1 MGPSIKKK
9 SKNYKS
15 KHDLNWTFLHFR
27 ENTIFPCKCD
37 RGSDIGL
44 YIKCEG
50 GNLAGLSIAFQ
61 NLANLNGSKIEEII
75 LSDSHLENLYG
86 TLFHQLN
93 ARILKIYDVPIKT
106 IKEHVFWGLNE
117 TLEELRIINSS
128 LMEFPRE
135 AFKSLGNLKFLELN
149 YHSIK
154 ELANNEFDDSQLPAK
169 LERMYITNGN
179 VTELGANT
187 FQHLKKL
194 KTIDLHGN
202 QITVLKKNQF
212 RGLRDV
218 EVLDISFNNIAK
230 LDSSHIGDLTKLGFC
245 NVSNN
250 KLTELSRGAFTRNAV
265 LKVVNL
271 AFNNIKRLDANSL
284 RGMRFLR

>member
-1 MGPSIKKK
+1 MNFNNS
-9 SKNYKS
+9 
-15 KHDLNWTFLHFR
+15 R
-27 ENTIFPCKCD
+27 ESQIFPCKCD

-44 YIKCEG
+44 YINCEG
-50 GNLAGLSIAFQ
+50 GNLATLSIAFQ
-61 NLANLNGSKIEEII
+61 NIAGLNGSKVEEVVIR
-75 LSDSHLENLYG
+75 DSNFVNLYG
-86 TLFHQLN
+86 TLFHQSN
-93 ARILKIYDVPIKT
+93 ARILKIYDVPIKS
-106 IKEHVFWGLNE
+106 IQDHVFWGINE

-128 LMEFPRE
+128 LTEFPRD

-154 ELANNEFDDSQLPAK
+154 ELNNDEFDDSQLPAK
-169 LERMYITNGN
+169 LEKMYITNGN
-179 VTELGANT
+179 VTEIGANT

-202 QITVLKKNQF
+202 NIAVLKKNQF

-218 EVLDISFNNIAK
+218 ELLDISFNNIAK
-230 LDSSHIGDLTKLGFC
+230 LDSSHIADLTKLAFC

-250 KLTELSRGAFTRNAV
+250 RLTELSRGAFTRNAV
-265 LKVVNL
+265 LKIVNL